1 MRSVPDKRPWYAPL
15 LAAARGQRGVG
26 AWLLVL
32 LAVYLL
38 LQLIF
43 LLANL
48 WAAALPHAPIVA
60 ALEQG
65 LTQNL
70 WSTADYPSDGIGHAV
85 PAFPFAGVSD
95 AYTQCIA
102 LTMNVPTVG
111 AGLWDAALAGRHLG
125 TCSAAVPALGQ
136 IAAGVDAPF
145 LSYNRYWNGYSALT
159 RPLLLLGGVGMVR
172 IVIAVLFAAA
182 LVFAAVMLSRHVSRV
197 APLVL
202 LPLVLS
208 TNVLTQPTDSFP
220 HALAFAV
227 LLTGMGLGARWGSE
241 PLPFVFLGAAAVA
254 SVFNFVDYLLNPP
267 VAWALFVFAVVAA
280 RWSAGRGRLRGLW
293 AAGGIAA
300 IGWVVGYG
308 ATWMTRWVL
317 AVATF
322 GDSAWQEILGVIGN
336 RLQGQVDGLVLP
348 GPLEA
353 TRRNTQFWLETI
365 PTAPAVAVA
374 ALVTFIAC
382 LVWMLVRREWVRLG
396 AFAAMAAAALL
407 VPMWFELLNNHS
419 QIHLFFVYR
428 AVPTAVGVAAAAALV
443 AVFTRRASGAAPVR
457 PPVVGE
463 ADVA

>member
-1 MRSVPDKRPWYAPL
+1 MRSALDRRPRFASL

-38 LQLIF
+38 LQLLF
-43 LLANL
+43 LLGSL
-48 WAAALPHAPIVA
+48 WAAALPHGAIVA

-65 LTQNL
+65 LAQNL
-70 WSTADYPSDGIGHAV
+70 WSTVDYPSDGIGHAV

-102 LTMNVPTVG
+102 LTMNIPTVG

-136 IAAGVDAPF
+136 IAAGGDAPF
-145 LSYNRYWNGYSALT
+145 LSYNRYWNGYAALT
-159 RPLLLLGGVGMVR
+159 RPLLLFGGVGMVR

-182 LVFAAVMLSRHVSRV
+182 LVFAVAMLGRHISRV

-202 LPLVLS
+202 LPLVVS

-227 LLTGMGLGARWGSE
+227 LLTGMGLGARWGRE
-241 PLPFVFLGAAAVA
+241 PLPFVFLGAAVVA
-254 SVFNFVDYLLNPP
+254 GAFNFVDYLLNPP

-280 RWSAGRGRLRGLW
+280 RWSVGRGGVRGLW
-293 AAGGIAA
+293 AAAGIAA
-300 IGWVVGYG
+300 IGWVLGYG
-308 ATWMTRWVL
+308 ATWITRWIL

-353 TRRNTQFWLETI
+353 TRRNTLFWLETI
-365 PTAPAVAVA
+365 PTAPVVAVV
-374 ALVTFIAC
+374 ALVTLVVC
-382 LVWMLVRREWVRLG
+382 LAWMLVRREWVRLG
-396 AFAAMAAAALL
+396 AFAAMGAAALL
-407 VPMWFELLNNHS
+407 VPMWFQLLNNHS

-428 AVPTAVGVAAAAALV
+428 AVPTAVGIAAAAALV
-443 AVFTRRASGAAPVR
+443 AVFARRTSPAPARTHVR
-457 PPVVGE
+457 GE
-463 ADVA
+463 AVAA